1 VAAVC
6 IILGSTFQA
15 FARSIYSLIVSLCRQ
30 LIVLI
35 PAAWLLSR
43 LGEVTCI
50 WFAFPIAEAVSLVI
64 SLLLYRK
71 IRREIIDT
79 L

>member
-1 VAAVC
+1 MLL
-6 IILGSTFQA
+6 IHL
-15 FARSIYSLIVSLCRQ
+15 SLSRQ

-43 LGEVTCI
+43 LGEVTYI